1 MIFIPS
7 SGVLHAVVA
16 VGPAAGVMGL
26 LLMGLL
32 TSTALV
38 VVLGV
43 ERLRTPLGLH
53 PIVALRRTPP
63 DDRAAAA

>member
-1 MIFIPS
+1 MTFIPS

-16 VGPAAGVMGL
+16 VGPAAGAMGL

-43 ERLRTPLGLH
+43 ERLPPLSLH

-63 DDRAAAA
+63 DNRAAAA